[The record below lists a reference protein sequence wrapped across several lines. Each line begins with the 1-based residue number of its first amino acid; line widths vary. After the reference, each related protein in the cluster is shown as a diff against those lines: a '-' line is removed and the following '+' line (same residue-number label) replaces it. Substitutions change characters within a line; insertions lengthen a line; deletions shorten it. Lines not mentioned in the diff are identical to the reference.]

1 METWGSGYRTTGVRI
16 LPGPGPGPGETKI
29 AGAGAGA
36 GAGGR
41 KLSRII
47 LIYDFKQLQ
56 KKDSCRGGDRRLP
69 GYLFLLFLLNR

>member
-1 METWGSGYRTTGVRI
+1 MYVSRYRTTGVRI

-29 AGAGAGA
+29 AGA